1 MLDWGTRPKMA
12 ATAAIKTIKA
22 IKPTLLLIQPFRVS
36 SSSAGGTAEVQSIM
50 VSVRSVIGCCLVPC
64 HAPSRTVLFG
74 TANLLRLYA
83 LVCNPSAPMLR
94 LLNPLWPE
102 LPKSSKRLPLPRAGC
117 KLTRVL
123 YAAQS

>member
-1 MLDWGTRPKMA
+1 MLDWGTRPRMA

-22 IKPTLLLIQPFRVS
+22 IKPTLIQPFRVS

-102 LPKSSKRLPLPRAGC
+102 SPKSSKRLPLPRAGC